1 MPASDIDIGG
11 NHIGEKYPGA
21 LTTFDDDHGQYN
33 VGDHDDLYKYD
44 HEQDIYYQYEYQHD
58 GDENG
63 NFPEV
68 HNSAF

>member
-44 HEQDIYYQYEYQHD
+44 HEQDIYY
-58 GDENG
+58 
-63 NFPEV
+63 
-68 HNSAF
+68 